1 MGVVFP
7 DSLIL
12 ITTGLL
18 VPGSVGSLQT
28 WMDNMFTKLR
38 SAALSALA
46 VTLVF
51 AACENTDQLT
61 SPSLHQKAGSERV
74 VVTEYGDQGYKMV
87 QETDP
92 TVGTVTAVIDE
103 NGGSLSIGGT
113 TLAIPAGAVSGATT
127 FTVNK
132 PNGELAYDFSAT
144 QQTPNDVGSAGFA
157 VPLTLT
163 ISYAGVG
170 DRMAAPVI
178 VYINDRGRVVP
189 LATKVNTAGRTMTAE
204 IRHFS
209 IYGGAD
215 TLLGFVF
222 GLLGFGR

>member
-1 MGVVFP
+1 
-7 DSLIL
+7 
-12 ITTGLL
+12 
-18 VPGSVGSLQT
+18 
-28 WMDNMFTKLR
+28 MFTKLR
-38 SAALSALA
+38 FATLSILAA
-46 VTLVF
+46 TLVLGG
-51 AACENTDQLT
+51 CESTTGLT
-61 SPSLHQKAGSERV
+61 APSTLEHKIGNERV
-74 VVTEYGDQGYKMV
+74 VITEYGDAGYKMV

-103 NGGSLSIGGT
+103 KGGSLSIGGT
-113 TLAIPAGAVSGATT
+113 TLDVPAGAVDGPTT

-163 ISYAGVG
+163 ISYASIPNA
-170 DRMAAPVI
+170 MEAPAVI
-178 VYINDRGRVVP
+178 WIKPDGRAEA
-189 LATKVNTAGRTMTAE
+189 LQTKVDSANKTMTAE
-204 IRHFS
+204 VTHFS

-222 GLLGFGR
+222 GLLF